1 MRSLCT
7 TRSYWAN
14 LILVICIVLG
24 AKTWWKQFLRQFSL
38 KRCRSTYVVF
48 FKWGILNAT
57 YEDQGNLLSHIYV
70 NTTTYGLHSFRYT
83 SANMWNKLTED
94 LRSLTSLS
102 WELKHAKFLSNINAI
117 VIKSNSFQVSDLD
130 MAQTKLQSLLPQL
143 QLQIYCRLISKQFT
157 FFQYPLGGWS
167 TNTRV
172 QLSSSLS
179 NGAPA
184 SHLVNDTL

>member
-1 MRSLCT
+1 MRSFCT

-14 LILVICIVLG
+14 LIVVICIVLG
-24 AKTWWKQFLRQFSL
+24 AKTRGSRKLF
-38 KRCRSTYVVF
+38 
-48 FKWGILNAT
+48 IP
-57 YEDQGNLLSHIYV
+57 YV
-70 NTTTYGLHSFRYT
+70 NTTTYGFHSFRYT